1 MSLERSATLRRA
13 LLCTSRRVAT
23 MPHFRGRDRMT
34 TGLLRLGGTVE
45 IQLADFKMALD
56 PGDNVAR
63 HIALHSEL
71 PSEIPEV
78 LRELAKPGMTV
89 VDVGANIGYT
99 TLTLAH
105 AVGPEGYVYAFEP
118 SSRAYRSLHRN
129 LALNKYD
136 WVQAR
141 RAACGDSAGEGQL
154 HVARVS
160 TEYSSLTPISMHT
173 RVEPVPVVRLDDC
186 VAQAELVKVD
196 TEGAEW
202 QVLRG
207 ATSLLQSRPVIVV
220 ETWAGNTRRFG
231 YHPDQMLAWLSELG
245 YEIEQRTGD
254 AICR

>member
-1 MSLERSATLRRA
+1 MSLERPVTLRRA
-13 LLCTSRRVAT
+13 LLSSSRRIGT
-23 MPHFRGRDRMT
+23 MPYFRGRDRLT
-34 TGLLRLGGTVE
+34 SGLLRLGGTVE

-63 HIALHSEL
+63 SIALHSEF

-78 LRELAKPGMTV
+78 LGELAKPGMTV

-105 AVGPEGYVYAFEP
+105 AVGHQGYVHAFEP
-118 SSRAYRSLHRN
+118 SARAYRSLLLN
-129 LALNKYD
+129 LAVNGYD
-136 WVQAR
+136 WVHAR
-141 RAACGDSAGEGQL
+141 RAACGDFDGGAEL

-160 TEYSSLTPISMHT
+160 SEYSSLRPISLRT
-173 RVEPVPVVRLDDC
+173 RVEQVPVVRLDSC
-186 VAQAELVKVD
+186 VAQAGLVKVD

-207 ATSLLQSRPVIVV
+207 ATSLLRSRPIVVV
-220 ETWAGNTRRFG
+220 ETLARHTQRFG
-231 YHPDQMLAWLSELG
+231 YHPDEMLAWLREFG
-245 YEIEQRTGD
+245 YEIDRRECD